1 MTVEA
6 ELQDVGTNQPSGQEP
21 VAAIG
26 RGSATAPRP
35 PARHG
40 GWRRQ
45 RGQSLVEFALTLP
58 LLLILVFGIIDF
70 GNGLRA
76 YIALTNGVREG
87 ARYGAI
93 GNPLGSPATSCVGL
107 DNTTVV
113 GRVCTSIGNLNKAA
127 MQSVSASCQ
136 LPAGGTDPTCS
147 PGNSI
152 VVQAN
157 YRYNFITPLGDLMHF
172 FTGGAL
178 QSHLDL
184 SSSANMR
191 LE

>member
-1 MTVEA
+1 MNGERS
-6 ELQDVGTNQPSGQEP
+6 LGMN
-21 VAAIG
+21 AARAADAGSRRSRGPAWPRG
-26 RGSATAPRP
+26 R
-35 PARHG
+35 
-40 GWRRQ
+40 RRDK
-45 RGQSLVEFALTLP
+45 GQSLVEFALTLP

-107 DNTTVV
+107 DNSTVV

-136 LPAGGTDPTCS
+136 LPSGGADPSCA

-152 VVQAN
+152 VVQAH
-157 YRYNFITPLGDLMHF
+157 YRYNFITPLGDLLHV

-178 QSHLDL
+178 EKHLDL